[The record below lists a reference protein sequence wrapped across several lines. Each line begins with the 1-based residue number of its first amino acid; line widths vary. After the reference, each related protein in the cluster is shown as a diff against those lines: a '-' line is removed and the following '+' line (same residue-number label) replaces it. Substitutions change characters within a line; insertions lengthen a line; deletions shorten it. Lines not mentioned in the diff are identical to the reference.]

1 MMPVK
6 RVLQNTIFDNYLK
19 PLKRLVIYI
28 FSFSLGL
35 NINVSAQ
42 TITDSN
48 LPVFII
54 NTDGSASIVDNPRV
68 LASLKIIYRGPGQRN
83 YLTDQNNPLYLNYNG
98 RIDIEI
104 RGSSSQVTN
113 KKNYGFTTR
122 MADNVTNNNVS
133 LLNMPEENDWVLNG
147 MVFDP
152 ALIRDYLCYNLSRQ
166 ISEYASRTEYCELII
181 NGEYKGLY
189 LLQEKIKAD
198 DNRVDITKISKNDNQ
213 IPDITGGYIT
223 KADKTT
229 GGDPVAWT
237 MKNWSGASVDYIHE
251 LPKPENVTAFQDQYI
266 HLRFTDLEVTALNQD
281 VSISYGFPSVIDIQ
295 SFIDYIIVSELGSN
309 ADAYQYSTYFHKDRN
324 GKLRAG
330 PIWDNDLTFGNDLFF
345 WGLDRS
351 KANVWQL
358 SNGDNEGARFWRDLI
373 LNSEFRCYLAKR
385 WNELIQPGQP
395 LNLEVISAFIDK
407 TVAVIAEGVSRDYER
422 WGKTGNPQQNID
434 AIKTW
439 LTNRIPWITSNL
451 GSYDRCENVNLPPLV
466 ITKIMYHPAES
477 IEYPDEDK
485 MEYLEITNN
494 GDQTVDL
501 GGIYFAGTGFVF
513 QFPSNSS
520 IKPFSS
526 ILLAGNY
533 QIFRNKY
540 GFVPFGQ
547 FTRNLS
553 NKTENLVL
561 ADAFGNIIDN
571 VCYYDTL
578 PWPDADGNG
587 YYIKLIDPGLDN
599 NDPLS
604 WIASNDIITSSEYPD
619 AGQNLNVYPNP
630 AEDFLT
636 ISAEFEIKSISL
648 LDIYGRLVTFA
659 KINSELYELDVRQLH
674 KGIYFLEIETSLKTY
689 FRKIIIK

>member
-1 MMPVK
+1 MK
-6 RVLQNTIFDNYLK
+6 RYLTC
-19 PLKRLVIYI
+19 L
-28 FSFSLGL
+28 FSLSL
-35 NINVSAQ
+35 LLSISVRAQ

-54 NTDGSASIVDNPRV
+54 TTDGGAAINDNPRV
-68 LASLKIIYRGPGQRN
+68 LASLKIIFRGPGQRN

-122 MADNVTNNNVS
+122 MADNITNNNVS
-133 LLNMPEENDWVLNG
+133 LLNMPEENDWILNG

-152 ALIRDYLCYNLSRQ
+152 AFIRDYLCYNLSRQ
-166 ISEYASRTEYCELII
+166 IGEYASRTEYCELII

-198 DNRVDITKISKNDNQ
+198 DNRVDITKISRNDNQ

-229 GGDPVAWT
+229 GGDPVAWN
-237 MKNWSGASVDYIHE
+237 MRSWSGDIVDFIHE
-251 LPKPENVTAFQDQYI
+251 LPKPENVTPFQDLYI
-266 HLRFTDLEVTALNQD
+266 HSQFLDLQVKTANQD
-281 VSISYGFPSVIDIQ
+281 VSISGGFPSVIDIP
-295 SFIDYIIVSELGSN
+295 SFIDYILISELGSN

-345 WGLDRS
+345 WGLNRS
-351 KANVWQL
+351 NANVWQL
-358 SNGDNEGARFWRDLI
+358 SDGDNEGARFWRDLI
-373 LNSEFRCYLAKR
+373 LNNKFRCYLAKR
-385 WNELIQPGQP
+385 WNDLIQPGQP
-395 LNLEVISAFIDK
+395 FNQEVISAFIDR
-407 TVAVIAEGVSRDYER
+407 TAAVIAEGVTRDNER
-422 WGKTGNPQQNID
+422 WLNNGNLQRNIID
-434 AIKTW
+434 IKTW
-439 LTNRIPWITSNL
+439 LGNRIPWITSNL
-451 GSYDRCENVNLPPLV
+451 GTYDQCENVDLPPL
-466 ITKIMYHPAES
+466 IISKIMYHPAIS
-477 IEYPDEDK
+477 VEYPDEDK

-513 QFPSNSS
+513 QFPVNSS
-520 IKPFSS
+520 IEPFSS
-526 ILLAGNY
+526 LILAGNY
-533 QIFRNKY
+533 QIFRSKY
-540 GFVPFGQ
+540 GFAPYGQ

-571 VCYYDTL
+571 VCYLDTM

-587 YYIKLIDPGLDN
+587 YYLKLIDPGLDN
-599 NDPLS
+599 NNPS
-604 WIASNDIITSSEYPD
+604 NWIASNSILTSVENPD
-619 AGQNLNVYPNP
+619 ATESLNVYPNP
-630 AEDFLT
+630 ADDMLM
-636 ISAEFEIKSISL
+636 INADFEIKSVRV
-648 LDIYGRLVTFA
+648 LDIYGRSVLFQR
-659 KINSELYELDVRQLH
+659 INSGRYELNVKQLL
-674 KGIYFLEIETSLKTY
+674 KGIYFLEIGSTAKTY
-689 FRKIIIK
+689 FRKVIVQ